1 MAPAT
6 CSSASSAPVPYRR
19 VDVDFQY
26 ASMVKDT
33 SARLYVVPIEP
44 AVVIQT
50 TPVTLATS
58 AEDETVPFVYLAPD
72 DSLKA
77 FFQKTEKAICD
88 ACVANKNDWFAVAK
102 NLEDDVLRRGFKSFF
117 SKDGFKVKVPSD
129 VACFDAAKNPLGRED
144 LPAGSVVRA
153 VLELSRV
160 CFGRHEYGA
169 TWKVVQF
176 QKVETECLIQDAVD
190 PEPEAD
196 HDSDSDVNEFL

>member
-1 MAPAT
+1 MATSAT
-6 CSSASSAPVPYRR
+6 SACSPVPFRR
-19 VDVDFQY
+19 VDFDFQY
-26 ASMVKDT
+26 ASMIKDT

-72 DSLKA
+72 ESLKA
-77 FFQKTEKAICD
+77 FFEKTEKTICD

-129 VACFDAAKNPLGRED
+129 VSCFDAAKKPMGRED
-144 LPAGSVVRA
+144 LPAGTVVRA

-190 PEPEAD
+190 HPEPEVD
-196 HDSDSDVNEFL
+196 HESDSDVNEFL